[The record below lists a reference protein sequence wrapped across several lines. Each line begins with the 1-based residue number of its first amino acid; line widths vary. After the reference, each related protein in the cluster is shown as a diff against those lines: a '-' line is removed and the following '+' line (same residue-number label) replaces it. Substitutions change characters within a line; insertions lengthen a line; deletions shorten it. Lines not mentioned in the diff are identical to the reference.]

1 MFPANTASLPKAG
14 RLSWGPPLPFAAS
27 SSGTHC
33 AALPP
38 LGQHVCYSCLSF
50 GLRNQN
56 SLSSHRMLPGEP
68 PESTELQRMDIS
80 TGWGGVR
87 PGQPRAVP
95 APDPVAKRVC
105 RACSIS
111 AQPSPRPRSGAL
123 PKQGHLQGEAEP
135 RLQRAGPS
143 RVGVEGGLPGGRGT
157 VHWASPPGAG
167 LRALGPPSPLF
178 SAKSPE
184 VAVRNPFTA
193 EDTGAWGSGHI
204 TQPRSGEQDSTQGLR
219 GSTPETSQRHPRPGA
234 G

>member
-1 MFPANTASLPKAG
+1 MGAT
-14 RLSWGPPLPFAAS
+14 PPLRGQQFRHPLCSPASPGAARLLFLFIFWTQKPKQS
-27 SSGTHC
+27 QQPQD
-33 AALPP
+33 AAWRAP
-38 LGQHVCYSCLSF
+38 GKHRASEDGHQH
-50 GLRNQN
+50 G
-56 SLSSHRMLPGEP
+56 M
-68 PESTELQRMDIS
+68 
-80 TGWGGVR
+80 GGVR

-105 RACSIS
+105 RACSIP

-143 RVGVEGGLPGGRGT
+143 RMGVEGGLPGGRGT
-157 VHWASPPGAG
+157 IHWASPPGAG

-204 TQPRSGEQDSTQGLR
+204 TQPRSGEQDSTPGLR
-219 GSTPETSQRHPRPGA
+219 GSTPETSQQHPRPGA

>member
-1 MFPANTASLPKAG
+1 MQPCLPWGGTFVILVYLLDSETKTVSAATGCCLESPRKA
-14 RLSWGPPLPFAAS
+14 R
-27 SSGTHC
+27 
-33 AALPP
+33 
-38 LGQHVCYSCLSF
+38 SF
-50 GLRNQN
+50 R
-56 SLSSHRMLPGEP
+56 
-68 PESTELQRMDIS
+68 
-80 TGWGGVR
+80 GWTSARGGGGVR
-87 PGQPRAVP
+87 PGRPRAVP

-105 RACSIS
+105 RACSIP

-157 VHWASPPGAG
+157 IHWASPPGAG
-167 LRALGPPSPLF
+167 LRALGPLSPLS
-178 SAKSPE
+178 SAKPPE

-204 TQPRSGEQDSTQGLR
+204 TQPRSGEQDSTPGLR